1 MVTNNH
7 IGKRR
12 ARTGHATTFG
22 LAVSLGTLVAAAF
35 FTGVLFSSPA
45 FAQQRVVIERA
56 TGNIV
61 DVGDRTLQYDSRYF
75 DHVDF
80 PVSPIPPGDNI
91 RKYMRDGSGAIV
103 LRPKDELVKQF
114 DDEWKS
120 DLTTRINGSGLSPNL
135 KVLLL
140 EIVKSMRR

>member
-1 MVTNNH
+1 MVTNND
-7 IGKRR
+7 IDKRR
-12 ARTGHATTFG
+12 AGNRHPTPFG
-22 LAVSLGTLVAAAF
+22 VAVSLGTLVAAAF
-35 FTGVLFSSPA
+35 FAAVLFSSPA
-45 FAQQRVVIERA
+45 LAQQRVVIERA

-91 RKYMRDGSGAIV
+91 GKYMRDGSGAIV
-103 LRPKDELVKQF
+103 LRSKDELVKGF

-120 DLTTRINGSGLSPNL
+120 DLIARINGAGLSADL
-135 KVLLL
+135 KALLL
-140 EIVKSMRR
+140 EIVKGMRR

>member
-12 ARTGHATTFG
+12 AGTGHPTPSS
-22 LAVSLGTLVAAAF
+22 LAVSFGTLVAAAF
-35 FTGVLFSSPA
+35 FAAVLFSSPA
-45 FAQQRVVIERA
+45 LAQQRVVIERA
-56 TGNIV
+56 TGNIA

-80 PVSPIPPGDNI
+80 PVSPIPPGENI
-91 RKYMRDGSGAIV
+91 RKYMRDTSGAIV
-103 LRPKDELVKQF
+103 LRPKDELVKGF

-120 DLTTRINGSGLSPNL
+120 DLMTRINGSGLSADL
-135 KVLLL
+135 KALLL

>member
-1 MVTNNH
+1 MATNNH
-7 IGKRR
+7 IGVRWAETRHPRR
-12 ARTGHATTFG
+12 FG
-22 LAVSLGTLVAAAF
+22 LAVSFGTLVAAAF
-35 FTGVLFSSPA
+35 FAALLFSSPA
-45 FAQQRVVIERA
+45 LAQQRVVIERA

-91 RKYMRDGSGAIV
+91 RKYMRDASGAIV
-103 LRPKDELVKQF
+103 LRSKDELVKGF

-120 DLTTRINGSGLSPNL
+120 DLIARINGAGLSADL
-135 KVLLL
+135 KALLL
-140 EIVKSMRR
+140 EIVKGMRR